1 EKEANDKVKVT
12 WSSKREGGAAVT
24 NLFIW
29 FHYKRKVNLF
39 RFPTYVIKR
48 EERRARREKK

>member
-1 EKEANDKVKVT
+1 EENDKVKVT

-48 EERRARREKK
+48 EERRAKREKK